1 MRNASGSMVRK
12 NMVLSIGSNG
22 ASRFPVPFTVVR
34 INPVKPEMVIRETY
48 GNVTTERK
56 VRFSV
61 YAHAVRVHGVRVVGT
76 AS

>member
-1 MRNASGSMVRK
+1 MMNANGSMVRK
-12 NMVLSIGSNG
+12 VVLSIGSNG

-34 INPVKPEMVIRETY
+34 VNPVKPEMVIRETY

-76 AS
+76 AR

>member
-1 MRNASGSMVRK
+1 MTTTKRNATLAIGPNGS
-12 NMVLSIGSNG
+12 
-22 ASRFPVPFTVVR
+22 SRFPVPFTIVR
-34 INPVKPEMVIRETY
+34 VNPVRPEMVIRETY

-76 AS
+76 AR